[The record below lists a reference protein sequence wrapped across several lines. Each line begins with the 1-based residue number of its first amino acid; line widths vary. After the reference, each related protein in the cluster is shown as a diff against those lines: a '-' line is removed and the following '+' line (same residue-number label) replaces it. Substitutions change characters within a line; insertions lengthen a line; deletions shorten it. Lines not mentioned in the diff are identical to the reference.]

1 MTKRHTPLVL
11 ALTVISAAALAG
23 CRSQPGKA
31 EAAAAGVHA
40 AAVLGP
46 NDVWTAKPGD
56 LIAGVPVSGTLEPGV
71 DIKIN
76 SPAPEVLEQVLVE
89 EGQAVG
95 KGQVLARLYTE
106 ALAPAAASAQA
117 QKRIAQADYERMQ
130 SLLKEGA
137 VSQRDVEVAEVA
149 LRAAEAGEA
158 LAVRRLQEATIRAPV
173 SGVIAQRLH
182 DAGDRVKD
190 GDQLFRLVNTR
201 ELEFEATVPSEYVA
215 DVKVGAPA
223 SLTVTGQDGK
233 GVTARVARVNAT
245 ADAATRQVKVYVK
258 VPNGQGRIVAG
269 LFASGRVVT
278 HEVKGA
284 LAVPAAG
291 IRRDP
296 QGTTYV
302 LVVAQG
308 KVERRDVTLGV
319 TDEVQGLVE
328 IKTGLQDGDIAI
340 VGPVEGLKVG
350 DLVEIVTREG

>member
-1 MTKRHTPLVL
+1 MTTRQTSLVL
-11 ALTVISAAALAG
+11 ALAVTSAAALGG

-31 EAAAAGVHA
+31 EGAAAGVHA

-46 NDVWTAKPGD
+46 NDVWTAKPSD
-56 LIAGVPVSGTLEPGV
+56 LIAGVPVSGTLEPGM

-95 KGQVLARLYTE
+95 KGQILARLFTE

-117 QKRIAQADYERMQ
+117 QKHIAQADYDRMK
-130 SLLKEGA
+130 SLFQEGA

-149 LRAAEAGEA
+149 LRSAEAGEA
-158 LAVRRLQEATIRAPV
+158 LAARRLQEATIRAPV

-201 ELEFEATVPSEYVA
+201 ELEFEATVPSQYVA

-223 SLTVTGQDGK
+223 SLTVTGQEGT
-233 GVTARVARVNAT
+233 GVTARVARVNST

-258 VPNGQGRIVAG
+258 VPNGAGRIVAG

-284 LAVPAAG
+284 LSVPSAG
-291 IRRDP
+291 VRRDA
-296 QGTTYV
+296 QGATYV

-308 KVERRDVTLGV
+308 KVERREVTVGV

-328 IKTGLQDGDIAI
+328 IKTGLQEGDIAI

-350 DLVEIVTREG
+350 DLVEIVSREG

>member
-1 MTKRHTPLVL
+1 MKIRHTSLAL
-11 ALTVISAAALAG
+11 ALTVTSVATLAA
-23 CRSQPGKA
+23 CRQPGKA
-31 EAAAAGVHA
+31 EASDAGVHA

-46 NDVWTAKPGD
+46 NDVWTAKPTD

-76 SPAPEVLEQVLVE
+76 APTPEVLEQVLVE

-95 KGQVLARLYTE
+95 KGQVLARLSTE
-106 ALAPAAASAQA
+106 AIGPAAASARA
-117 QKRIAQADYERMQ
+117 QKRIAQADYDRMQ
-130 SLLKEGA
+130 SLFKEGA

-149 LRAAEAGEA
+149 LRNAEANEA
-158 LAVRRLQEATIRAPV
+158 AAVKRLEEATIRAPV
-173 SGVIAQRLH
+173 AGVIAQRLH

-190 GDQLFRLVNTR
+190 GDQLFRLVNTQ

-215 DVKVGAPA
+215 DVKVGSPA
-223 SLTVTGQDGK
+223 SLTVTGEDGA

-258 VPNGQGRIVAG
+258 VPNGSGKIVAG

-278 HEVKGA
+278 NEVKDA
-284 LAVPAAG
+284 LAVPNAG
-291 IRRDP
+291 VRRDP
-296 QGTTYV
+296 QGATYV
-302 LVVAQG
+302 LVVTQG
-308 KVERRDVTLGV
+308 KVERRDVTVGV

-328 IKTGLQDGDIAI
+328 IKTGLQQGDIAI